1 MDYTTILNE
10 AKDIEQTIIQLRR
23 KIHENPELSYKEFN
37 TAELIENFLKNM
49 EIPVTKG
56 IGLPTA
62 VVGIIDSG
70 KPGNTVA
77 LRADMDALPVDESTD
92 LPFKSKNKGIMHACG
107 HDTHVAM
114 LLGASILIK
123 KHLTKGKVKLIFQPA
138 EEDGSLGGAKPMIDA
153 GVMDDVNYVFGLHI
167 SSAYPAGTFALRKGP
182 IMATPDSFKIIVH
195 GKGGHGSA
203 PHETIDPIFISAQI
217 ITALQGIRSR
227 IIDPK
232 QPFVLS
238 ITSIHSGTKDNVIP
252 DDATIEGTIRSL
264 DEKIREK
271 AVEYT
276 KKLVYSICNGFNAN
290 CEVKFM
296 ENVYPITINNPEVTE
311 KVTKILE
318 KIKGTKIIETEPIL
332 GAEDFSRFLQKAPG
346 TYFFLGT
353 RNEEKGYIYPNH
365 SSKFMVDESVLKLGT
380 TALTL
385 LALEFSYTI

>member
-1 MDYTTILNE
+1 MNYTSILNE
-10 AKDIEQTIIQLRR
+10 AKQIEPKIIEIRR

-37 TAELIENFLKNM
+37 TSALVESFLKNLG
-49 EIPVTKG
+49 IQVIKG
-56 IGLPTA
+56 VGLPTA

-77 LRADMDALPVDESTD
+77 LRADMDALPVEEATD

-107 HDTHVAM
+107 HDSHVAM

-123 KHLTKGKVKLIFQPA
+123 KYLTKGRIKLLFQPA
-138 EEDGSLGGAKPMIDA
+138 EEDGGLGGAKPMIDA
-153 GVMDDVNYVFGLHI
+153 GVMDDVDYVFGLHI
-167 SSAYPAGTFALRKGP
+167 SSAYPVGTFALRKGP
-182 IMATPDSFKIIVH
+182 IMATPDSFKIIIH

-203 PHETIDPIFISAQI
+203 PHETIDPVFISAQI
-217 ITALQGIRSR
+217 ILALQGIRSR
-227 IIDPK
+227 IIDPR

-238 ITSIHSGTKDNVIP
+238 VTSVHSGTKDNIIP
-252 DDATIEGTIRSL
+252 DDAIMEGTIRSL
-264 DEKIREK
+264 DESTRGK
-271 AVEYT
+271 AIEYT
-276 KKLVYSICNGFNAN
+276 KKIVQSICSAFNAN

-296 ENVYPITINNPEVTE
+296 EDVYPITVNDPNITE
-311 KVTKILE
+311 KVIRILE
-318 KIKGTKIIETEPIL
+318 KIEGTKTIETEPIL

-385 LALEFSYTI
+385 LALEFS

>member
-1 MDYTTILNE
+1 MNYTSILNE
-10 AKDIEQTIIQLRR
+10 AKQIEPKIIEIRR

-37 TAELIENFLKNM
+37 TSALVESFLKNLG
-49 EIPVTKG
+49 IQVIKG
-56 IGLPTA
+56 VGLPTA

-77 LRADMDALPVDESTD
+77 LRADMDALPVEEATD

-107 HDTHVAM
+107 HDSHVAM

-123 KHLTKGKVKLIFQPA
+123 KYLTKGRIKLLFQPA
-138 EEDGSLGGAKPMIDA
+138 EEDGGLGGAKPMIDA
-153 GVMDDVNYVFGLHI
+153 GVMNDVDYIFGLHI
-167 SSAYPAGTFALRKGP
+167 SSAYPVGTFALRKGP
-182 IMATPDSFKIIVH
+182 IMATPDSFKIIIH

-203 PHETIDPIFISAQI
+203 PHETIDPVFISAQI
-217 ITALQGIRSR
+217 ILALQGIRSR
-227 IIDPK
+227 IIDPR

-238 ITSIHSGTKDNVIP
+238 VTSIHSGTKDNIIP
-252 DDATIEGTIRSL
+252 DDAIMEGTIRSL
-264 DEKIREK
+264 DENTRGK
-271 AVEYT
+271 AIEYT
-276 KKLVYSICNGFNAN
+276 KKIVQSICSAFNAN

-296 ENVYPITINNPEVTE
+296 EDVYPITVNDPNITE
-311 KVTKILE
+311 KVIRILE
-318 KIKGTKIIETEPIL
+318 KIEGTKTIETEPIL

-385 LALEFSYTI
+385 LALEFS